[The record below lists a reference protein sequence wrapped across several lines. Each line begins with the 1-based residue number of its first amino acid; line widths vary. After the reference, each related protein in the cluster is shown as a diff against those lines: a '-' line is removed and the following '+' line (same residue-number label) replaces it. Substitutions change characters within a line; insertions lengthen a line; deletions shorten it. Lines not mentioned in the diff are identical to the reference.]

1 MSGVLTAFPLALLG
15 GLGTAGALL
24 LAFPATRRLPQ
35 KRQLARLLGTE
46 TARVTPAPEQYGA
59 VFKAYLLLKRLE
71 GFGLVQVRP
80 GAELAQ
86 LRRFQVASAVILA
99 LLAVVLRL
107 PVAIVPVLALGGYLL
122 PRQLANGAWSR
133 TRMLVDEQLL
143 TLVAEM
149 AAAVNFTTDPVE
161 IVRRA
166 EVSLRGAG
174 HEFLADE
181 LQRTLAEVHQ
191 RGAEAWQTAEQRAET
206 LSATL
211 ATLYFILRRLKQTG
225 GAGFSAP
232 FQTAATNLTEIIA
245 TRQIVRSKAESG
257 KSTMYMITGVFVL
270 IVGTMLFN
278 PILRPA
284 YTSPL
289 GQLVVGVSVTV
300 MAFGYWYIMR
310 KIDEVI
316 G

>member
-1 MSGVLTAFPLALLG
+1 MSGLLTAFPLALFV

-24 LAFPATRRLPQ
+24 AAFPATRRLPQ

-46 TARVTPAPEQYGA
+46 TARATPAPEQYGA

-71 GFGLVQVRP
+71 GFGLVQARP
-80 GAELAQ
+80 GEELAQ
-86 LRRFQVASAVILA
+86 LRRFQVAGAVILG
-99 LLAVVLRL
+99 LLALVLRL
-107 PVAIVPVLALGGYLL
+107 PVALVPVGVGIGYLL
-122 PRQLANGAWSR
+122 PKQLANGAWGKTR
-133 TRMLVDEQLL
+133 TLVDEQLL

-191 RGAEAWQTAEQRAET
+191 RGTEAWQAAEQRAEA

-211 ATLYFILRRLKQTG
+211 STLYFILRRLKQTG

-257 KSTMYMITGVFVL
+257 KSTMYMLTAVFVL
-270 IVGTMLFN
+270 IVGSMLFN

-300 MAFGYWYIMR
+300 MASGYWYIMR